1 MALRVASAYSAVSTH
16 AILVVAQYIC
26 WRMRGVRFTLE
37 EKKEETLH
45 QGKRNQEKN
54 EYASGKKSGTR
65 QLTTSRLRD
74 LLKT

>member
-1 MALRVASAYSAVSTH
+1 
-16 AILVVAQYIC
+16 
-26 WRMRGVRFTLE
+26 MRGVRFTLE

-65 QLTTSRLRD
+65 QLMASRLRD
-74 LLKT
+74 